1 MSMINTHSEIQTPP
15 PTGTLRFAFSVLATA
30 ALTLLLVP
38 AAALGISYLAGG
50 AATSTI
56 LLVYVFALF
65 TNGPFLLA
73 GLAITAGAVAMP
85 RLVSNLYHS
94 GHHHGHA

>member
-1 MSMINTHSEIQTPP
+1 MTMTTTQTHTEAQHNA
-15 PTGTLRFAFSVLATA
+15 GGLYFAFTVLATA
-30 ALTLLLVP
+30 VLTLILLP
-38 AAALGISYLAGG
+38 AAVLGVSYVAGG

-56 LLVYVFALF
+56 LFVYLFALF

-85 RLVSNLYHS
+85 RLVSSLYH
-94 GHHHGHA
+94 HDHA

>member
-1 MSMINTHSEIQTPP
+1 MTMMNTQTHTQAQHQ
-15 PTGTLRFAFSVLATA
+15 TGGLHFAFTVLATA
-30 ALTLLLVP
+30 VLTLILVP
-38 AAALGISYLAGG
+38 AAVLGVSYIAGG

-56 LLVYVFALF
+56 LFVYFFALF

-85 RLVSNLYHS
+85 RLVSNLYH
-94 GHHHGHA
+94 HGHA